1 MELTSANVAGL
12 VAAARD
18 GDGRALQRLI
28 ADHLPLVYN
37 LVSAAVDDPAD
48 VDDIV
53 QDTMLRAVREL
64 PGLRAPGSFRAW
76 LAVIAVRQVGTHQ
89 QRRRAA
95 GRRLRPLE
103 EAAGRADPQ
112 AEIEDVTA
120 LRSRLS
126 HQRRQVAEATRWLD
140 PDDRRLLSLW
150 WQEVAGWL
158 SRAELA
164 EAAGVSVAHA
174 GVRVHRTREQLD
186 LARAVVA
193 ALAARPGC
201 SRLAAETADW
211 DGQPSPLWRK
221 RVGRHVRGCRACTAA
236 GEGQLP
242 ADKLLA
248 TLPTLAVPAGLT
260 HAVIGPI
267 AAAPIAA
274 APIAAAPIAAAPI
287 AAGVAPIAAAAA
299 PIAAGVAPVAA
310 GVAPV
315 AAGVAPIAVGASA
328 TAVAGKVIA
337 GIVAG
342 VAAVA
347 VTVPLVVSDKSGRND
362 PGPIARAAPVASA
375 AGSSTPAPAPAPQ
388 RTTARPSAAGVVPLG
403 PLSLEWAG
411 GGYLSRG
418 DNTDAVVVA
427 TVDGAESRRRASFTA
442 VNGLADPK
450 CVSFRTA
457 DGRYLRHYEL
467 RGYVA
472 PFDYRQIFREDATY
486 CPLPGPTPDSVVLQS
501 FNYRDFRLRW
511 TGSVF
516 GIGYLKNTAEFRA
529 ASSFR
534 VRPVLATG

>member
-1 MELTSANVAGL
+1 MDLTSANVAEL
-12 VAAARD
+12 VTAARN

-37 LVSAAVDDPAD
+37 LVSAAMDDPAD
-48 VDDIV
+48 VDDVV

-76 LAVIAVRQVGTHQ
+76 LAVIAVRQVGTHRQ
-89 QRRRAA
+89 QRRAA

-103 EAAGRADPQ
+103 EAAGRADPR

-120 LRSRLS
+120 LRGELS
-126 HQRRQVAEATRWLD
+126 DQRRQVAEATRWLD

-150 WQEVAGWL
+150 WQEVAGRL

-164 EAAGVSVAHA
+164 VAAGVSVAHA
-174 GVRVHRTREQLD
+174 GVRVQRAREQLD

-193 ALAARPGC
+193 ALAARPVC
-201 SRLAAETADW
+201 ARLAAETADW
-211 DGQPSPLWRK
+211 DGRPSPLWRK
-221 RVGRHVRGCRACTAA
+221 RAARHVRGCPACTAA
-236 GEGQLP
+236 GDGQLP

-248 TLPTLAVPAGLT
+248 TLPTLAVPAGLAHT
-260 HAVIGPI
+260 VVGSI
-267 AAAPIAA
+267 AAAPVAATGAA
-274 APIAAAPIAAAPI
+274 AVAGGGAAAIAGGGAAA
-287 AAGVAPIAAAAA
+287 
-299 PIAAGVAPVAA
+299 
-310 GVAPV
+310 
-315 AAGVAPIAVGASA
+315 VG
-328 TAVAGKVIA
+328 GKVIA

-347 VTVPLVVSDKSGRND
+347 VTVPLVVSESRDS
-362 PGPIARAAPVASA
+362 GPIAAPAPATSA
-375 AGSSTPAPAPAPQ
+375 ALFSTPAPAPRSTSP
-388 RTTARPSAAGVVPLG
+388 RPSVAPAAAVPLG
-403 PLSLEWAG
+403 ALSLEWSG

-418 DNTDAVVVA
+418 DNTDAIVVA
-427 TVDGAESRRRASFTA
+427 TVDDAESRRRATFTA

-450 CVSFRTA
+450 CLSFRTG

-472 PFDYRQIFREDATY
+472 PFDYSQIFREDATY
-486 CPLPGPTPDSVVLQS
+486 CPLPGPVEGSVVLQS

-516 GIGYLKNTAEFRA
+516 GIGYLKNTADFRT

-534 VRPVLATG
+534 VRPALATG

>member
-1 MELTSANVAGL
+1 MELTSANMAEL
-12 VAAARD
+12 VTAARN

-37 LVSAAVDDPAD
+37 LVSAAMDDPAD
-48 VDDIV
+48 VDDVV

-76 LAVIAVRQVGTHQ
+76 LAVIAVRQVGTHRQ
-89 QRRRAA
+89 QRRAA
-95 GRRLRPLE
+95 GRRLRPLV
-103 EAAGRADPQ
+103 EAAGRADPG

-120 LRSRLS
+120 LRGELS
-126 HQRRQVAEATRWLD
+126 DQRRQVAEATRWLD

-150 WQEVAGWL
+150 WQEVAGRL

-174 GVRVHRTREQLD
+174 GVRVQRTREQLD

-211 DGQPSPLWRK
+211 DGRPSPLWRK
-221 RVGRHVRGCRACTAA
+221 RIARHVRGCRACTAA
-236 GEGQLP
+236 GDGQLP

-248 TLPTLAVPAGLT
+248 TLPTLAVPAGLA

-267 AAAPIAA
+267 TAAPVTATGVAAVAGGGAAAVAGGGAA
-274 APIAAAPIAAAPI
+274 AVAGGGAAAVAGGGAAAV
-287 AAGVAPIAAAAA
+287 AGGGAAA
-299 PIAAGVAPVAA
+299 
-310 GVAPV
+310 
-315 AAGVAPIAVGASA
+315 VG
-328 TAVAGKVIA
+328 GKVIA

-347 VTVPLVVSDKSGRND
+347 VTVPLVVSGPRDS
-362 PGPIARAAPVASA
+362 GPIAAPAAPATSA
-375 AGSSTPAPAPAPQ
+375 ALFSTPAPVPRPTSPRPPVAPA
-388 RTTARPSAAGVVPLG
+388 AAVPLG
-403 PLSLEWAG
+403 PLSLEWSG

-418 DNTDAVVVA
+418 ADTDAVVVA
-427 TVDGAESRRRASFTA
+427 AAGSAESRRRATFTA
-442 VNGLADPK
+442 VNGLSDPT
-450 CVSFRTA
+450 CVSFRTD

-472 PFDYRQIFREDATY
+472 PFDYSQIFREDATY
-486 CPLPGPTPDSVVLQS
+486 CPLPGATAGSVSLQS

-516 GIGYLKNTAEFRA
+516 GIGYLKATAEFGA
-529 ASSFR
+529 ESSFR
-534 VRPVLATG
+534 VRPALAAR